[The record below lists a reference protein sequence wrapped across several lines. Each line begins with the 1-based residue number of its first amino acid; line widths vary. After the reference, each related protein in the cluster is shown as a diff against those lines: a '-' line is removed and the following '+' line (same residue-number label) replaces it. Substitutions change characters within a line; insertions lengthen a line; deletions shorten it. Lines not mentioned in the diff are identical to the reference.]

1 MDLNQTKPKPKPR
14 SRTNEITLRGRS
26 VWIDETGEITGKK
39 GTRYS
44 EVSTTIPFG
53 TGWITAPTI
62 DENGNKLSDEEVKQ
76 RLKDNQGKDFITGE
90 KLPVFSSEEKASEYA
105 QWRSNTMFDKEAIKE
120 GFPEETFPGLPEDKK
135 EEDKEGQTSLKGFM
149 EYLMTPSRHFGTG
162 QYNEGGMAEQ
172 MEMFGY
178 TDEGVQQEA
187 EKFVDKDAAPAKD
200 ITFMDAAKFVAELTP
215 VIGDAMA
222 AKEVYDELQKDD
234 PNYFLAGAL
243 GGAAIIG
250 LVPGIGDAAASAIRA
265 GARKSLDV
273 AKRVEVDPDAVGAMG
288 GNIRLKPK
296 EEVTPQL
303 SNIEYQ
309 RKMAEF
315 DKAETVD
322 DWQENVRK
330 YVEESRDVNPTI
342 RTPELEDST
351 KDLLDN
357 KITREQHLAN
367 VDNYKPVD
375 AWDALPREPSSKA
388 VVFSLNKE
396 QRKDGHFVLD
406 NASSMGIN
414 KSSLKI
420 GDLFNGRLDIPAYN
434 RFDTWIVTG
443 SSKNAEKGKHYAKA
457 IHYTAGEG
465 EPVKFISSIKTSEK
479 IGTGEKGKTP
489 YATVQGYIKDLDINE
504 IRNKATQYLNDPEWT
519 QVGFDPR
526 RQGGFYVR
534 AGENK
539 HVPVREASEVIQ
551 IGPLVL
557 AKNAKLD
564 MDYTGFNE
572 GGAVMDDQMKMAF
585 MDEGGIADDGMDVDP
600 VSGNEVPPGS
610 LAEEVRDDIPAQ
622 LSEGEYVVPADVV
635 RYYGV
640 KFFEDLRD
648 QAKMGLADMEANG
661 RIGGEPVPA
670 GGPMNTEELSPEE
683 MQAIQEMMGM
693 SQGGAIGQLKQQQE
707 VLEQPANKA
716 VGNPQMMYG
725 GGKVRGYQDS
735 SLVTQ
740 AQSNLLGGQ
749 PQSQV
754 EQQMLSA
761 SGNKPYTGQPLGF
774 SLFGSSNTG
783 VKQDQSQ
790 TSTFTP
796 MVLYNKAGQS
806 KSVSSEEEKA
816 KAIAD
821 GYTMTLEQY
830 NMYKSQSSGSGGS
843 SSTVTTDDE
852 DKEIKPWGQD
862 LKDWNDVD
870 DIKQFVAQAERG
882 NLSRSGRFLKGAGFA
897 IAGLPGALLAEA
909 FQSFKGLN
917 SLYDMEAAQIIAEA
931 KGKAGSKEHADLA
944 VEIQKGINTYL
955 ENAGGLVNL
964 AYKPRSKNV
973 INKVNGVFAGT
984 GYEDVNSW
992 AAGTRKTKRS
1002 QVPTISAKKKA
1013 NIIASQ
1019 NQANKGTSS
1028 GRAKAILKAKAS
1040 GVSTETA
1047 KKLSGSQMKAGS
1059 DVGAG
1064 PGGTDITGPMNK
1076 GGLMTKG
1083 KKKK

>member
-1 MDLNQTKPKPKPR
+1 MALNK
-14 SRTNEITLRGRS
+14 I
-26 VWIDETGEITGKK
+26 
-39 GTRYS
+39 
-44 EVSTTIPFG
+44 
-53 TGWITAPTI
+53 
-62 DENGNKLSDEEVKQ
+62 SD
-76 RLKDNQGKDFITGE
+76 
-90 KLPVFSSEEKASEYA
+90 
-105 QWRSNTMFDKEAIKE
+105 
-120 GFPEETFPGLPEDKK
+120 
-135 EEDKEGQTSLKGFM
+135 
-149 EYLMTPSRHFGTG
+149 
-162 QYNEGGMAEQ
+162 Q

-178 TDEGVQQEA
+178 TAEGAQQEA
-187 EKFVDKDAAPAKD
+187 DKFVDKDAAPAKD

-222 AKEVYDELQKDD
+222 AKEVYEELQKEE
-234 PNYFLAGAL
+234 PNYLLAGAL
-243 GGAAIIG
+243 GGATIIG
-250 LVPGIGDAAASAIRA
+250 LIPGIGDAAASAIKA
-265 GARKSLDV
+265 GARKTLDV
-273 AKRVEVDPDAVGAMG
+273 GKRVEVDPDALGSLG

-296 EEVTPQL
+296 EEEVTPQL

-406 NASSMGIN
+406 NASSMGVN

-465 EPVKFISSIKTSEK
+465 ESVKFISSIKTSEK

-585 MDEGGIADDGMDVDP
+585 MADKVDVDP

-610 LAEEVRDDIPAQ
+610 LPEEVRDDIPAQ
-622 LSEGEYVVPADVV
+622 LSEGEYVVPADVL
-635 RYYGV
+635 RFYGM
-640 KFFEDLRD
+640 KFFEDLRKN
-648 QAKMGLADMEANG
+648 AKIELAQMEANG
-661 RIGGEPVPA
+661 RIGGQPVDA
-670 GGPMNTEELSPEE
+670 AVGGYITGQPT
-683 MQAIQEMMGM
+683 QATM
-693 SQGGAIGQLKQQQE
+693 SDPYKQQQMMYRQGAP
-707 VLEQPANKA
+707 VAKGNAGYFPGGTVSLNSY
-716 VGNPQMMYG
+716 GNPINNPFSNI
-725 GGKVRGYQDS
+725 S
-735 SLVTQ
+735 SPTFNPGDP
-740 AQSNLLGGQ
+740 ASNTANTNIKTNI
-749 PQSQV
+749 P
-754 EQQMLSA
+754 
-761 SGNKPYTGQPLGF
+761 KPIIKDGMTYMPPSDFYVGS
-774 SLFGSSNTG
+774 SLFGPAPSL
-783 VKQDQSQ
+783 QPP
-790 TSTFTP
+790 FTP
-796 MVLYNKAGQS
+796 VTLYGPNGEIVTANTQAEYDDYISQDYKTTQTTTEEEPIVYESDNDDINQEVESLTTIAQQAESDAYAETFESALAGTASEQDYINIYGNLASQQATLTGMAAINPLAAPVILKTIADRKKLNAALEKKFGADWKTTNPDLAAKFKEIDDMTMADRLKAGYGQF
-806 KSVSSEEEKA
+806 KEDMSSIFKDKEEEKFKPEYSVYGLSMGGDMPTVEQLSTA
-816 KAIAD
+816 LGDGANLSGIVSTEGGGYVTLLSQQEQSAYDRAVKMGNGVAARHYAIINASRVKRLLDKGIKGLND
-821 GYTMTLEQY
+821 GEIEKLGLKKPKPIVPVSSTSTSTTEPGI
-830 NMYKSQSSGSGGS
+830 SSGSTGESQAAAEFGQFDDMTAEERAEAVEELTGVEVS
-843 SSTVTTDDE
+843 GEQQAAGDTPTSDEESSTTT
-852 DKEIKPWGQD
+852 
-862 LKDWNDVD
+862 
-870 DIKQFVAQAERG
+870 
-882 NLSRSGRFLKGAGFA
+882 SG
-897 IAGLPGALLAEA
+897 
-909 FQSFKGLN
+909 
-917 SLYDMEAAQIIAEA
+917 
-931 KGKAGSKEHADLA
+931 
-944 VEIQKGINTYL
+944 
-955 ENAGGLVNL
+955 
-964 AYKPRSKNV
+964 
-973 INKVNGVFAGT
+973 
-984 GYEDVNSW
+984 
-992 AAGTRKTKRS
+992 
-1002 QVPTISAKKKA
+1002 TIF
-1013 NIIASQ
+1013 
-1019 NQANKGTSS
+1019 
-1028 GRAKAILKAKAS
+1028 
-1040 GVSTETA
+1040 
-1047 KKLSGSQMKAGS
+1047 
-1059 DVGAG
+1059 
-1064 PGGTDITGPMNK
+1064 NK
-1076 GGLMTKG
+1076 GGLASKP
-1083 KKKK
+1083 KKKKNKK

>member
-1 MDLNQTKPKPKPR
+1 MALNK
-14 SRTNEITLRGRS
+14 I
-26 VWIDETGEITGKK
+26 
-39 GTRYS
+39 
-44 EVSTTIPFG
+44 
-53 TGWITAPTI
+53 
-62 DENGNKLSDEEVKQ
+62 SD
-76 RLKDNQGKDFITGE
+76 
-90 KLPVFSSEEKASEYA
+90 
-105 QWRSNTMFDKEAIKE
+105 
-120 GFPEETFPGLPEDKK
+120 
-135 EEDKEGQTSLKGFM
+135 
-149 EYLMTPSRHFGTG
+149 
-162 QYNEGGMAEQ
+162 Q

-178 TDEGVQQEA
+178 TAEGAQQEA
-187 EKFVDKDAAPAKD
+187 DKFVDKDAAPAKD

-222 AKEVYDELQKDD
+222 AKEVYEELQKEE
-234 PNYFLAGAL
+234 PNYLLAGAL
-243 GGAAIIG
+243 GGATIIG
-250 LVPGIGDAAASAIRA
+250 LIPGIGDAAASAIRA

-273 AKRVEVDPDAVGAMG
+273 AKRVEVDPDAVGTMG

-315 DKAETVD
+315 DKAKTVD
-322 DWQENVRK
+322 DWQENVAK

-406 NASSMGIN
+406 NASSMGVN

-465 EPVKFISSIKTSEK
+465 ESVKFISSIKTSEK

-585 MDEGGIADDGMDVDP
+585 MADKVDVDP

-610 LAEEVRDDIPAQ
+610 LPEEVRDDIPAQ
-622 LSEGEYVVPADVV
+622 LSEGEYVVPADVL
-635 RYYGV
+635 RFYGM
-640 KFFEDLRD
+640 KFFEDLRKN
-648 QAKMGLADMEANG
+648 AKIELAQMEANG
-661 RIGGEPVPA
+661 RIGGQPVDA
-670 GGPMNTEELSPEE
+670 AVGGYITGQPT
-683 MQAIQEMMGM
+683 QATM
-693 SQGGAIGQLKQQQE
+693 SDPYKQQQMMYRQGAP
-707 VLEQPANKA
+707 VAKGNAGYFPGGTVSLNPY
-716 VGNPQMMYG
+716 GNPINNPFSNI
-725 GGKVRGYQDS
+725 S
-735 SLVTQ
+735 SPTFNPGDP
-740 AQSNLLGGQ
+740 ASNTANTNIKTNI
-749 PQSQV
+749 P
-754 EQQMLSA
+754 
-761 SGNKPYTGQPLGF
+761 KPIIKDGMTYMPPSDFYVGS
-774 SLFGSSNTG
+774 SLFGPAPSL
-783 VKQDQSQ
+783 QPP
-790 TSTFTP
+790 FTP
-796 MVLYNKAGQS
+796 VTLYGPNGEIVTANTQAEYDDYISKDYKTTQTITEEEEPIVYESDNDDINQEVESLTTIAQQAESDAYAETFESALAGTASEQDYINIYNNLSTQQATLTGMSAINPIAGPVILKTLSDKKKINAALEKKYGADWKTNPKYADLAAKLKAIDDRS
-806 KSVSSEEEKA
+806 FTDKLKDAFTSEEETQGDTYTPEYSVYGLSMGGDMPTVEQLTTALGDDANLSGIVSTENGGYVTLLSQQEQSAYDRAVKMGNGVA
-816 KAIAD
+816 ARHYAIINASRVKRLLDKGIKGLND
-821 GYTMTLEQY
+821 GEIEKLGLKKPKPIVPVSSTSTSTTEPGI
-830 NMYKSQSSGSGGS
+830 SSGSTGESQAAAVSGQYDDMTVEERAAAVEEDTGVAVSGQQTAAGAGLSDPETGDTTS
-843 SSTVTTDDE
+843 SS
-852 DKEIKPWGQD
+852 
-862 LKDWNDVD
+862 
-870 DIKQFVAQAERG
+870 
-882 NLSRSGRFLKGAGFA
+882 
-897 IAGLPGALLAEA
+897 
-909 FQSFKGLN
+909 
-917 SLYDMEAAQIIAEA
+917 
-931 KGKAGSKEHADLA
+931 
-944 VEIQKGINTYL
+944 
-955 ENAGGLVNL
+955 
-964 AYKPRSKNV
+964 
-973 INKVNGVFAGT
+973 
-984 GYEDVNSW
+984 
-992 AAGTRKTKRS
+992 
-1002 QVPTISAKKKA
+1002 
-1013 NIIASQ
+1013 
-1019 NQANKGTSS
+1019 
-1028 GRAKAILKAKAS
+1028 
-1040 GVSTETA
+1040 
-1047 KKLSGSQMKAGS
+1047 
-1059 DVGAG
+1059 AG
-1064 PGGTDITGPMNK
+1064 PFNK
-1076 GGLMTKG
+1076 GGLASKP
-1083 KKKK
+1083 KKKKNKK

>member
-1 MDLNQTKPKPKPR
+1 
-14 SRTNEITLRGRS
+14 
-26 VWIDETGEITGKK
+26 
-39 GTRYS
+39 
-44 EVSTTIPFG
+44 
-53 TGWITAPTI
+53 
-62 DENGNKLSDEEVKQ
+62 
-76 RLKDNQGKDFITGE
+76 
-90 KLPVFSSEEKASEYA
+90 
-105 QWRSNTMFDKEAIKE
+105 
-120 GFPEETFPGLPEDKK
+120 
-135 EEDKEGQTSLKGFM
+135 
-149 EYLMTPSRHFGTG
+149 
-162 QYNEGGMAEQ
+162 

-178 TDEGVQQEA
+178 TAEGVQQEVD
-187 EKFVDKDAAPAKD
+187 KYIDKDAAPAKD
-200 ITFMDAAKFVAELTP
+200 ITLMDAAKFVAELTP
-215 VIGDAMA
+215 VIGDAIA

-234 PNYFLAGAL
+234 PNYLLAGAL
-243 GGAAIIG
+243 GGATIIG
-250 LVPGIGDAAASAIRA
+250 LIPGIGDAAASAIKA
-265 GARKSLDV
+265 GARKTLDV
-273 AKRVEVDPDAVGAMG
+273 GKRVEVDPDALGSLG

-296 EEVTPQL
+296 EEEVTPQL

-1019 NQANKGTSS
+1019 NQASKGTSS

-1064 PGGTDITGPMNK
+1064 PGGSDITGPMNK

>member
-120 GFPEETFPGLPEDKK
+120 GFPEETFPDLPEDKK

-234 PNYFLAGAL
+234 PNYLLAGAL

-250 LVPGIGDAAASAIRA
+250 LIPGIGDAAAAAIRT
-265 GARKSLDV
+265 GARKALDV
-273 AKRVEVDPDAVGAMG
+273 AKRVVVDPDAVGAMG

-315 DKAETVD
+315 DKAETVEE
-322 DWQENVRK
+322 WQENVAK

-367 VDNYKPVD
+367 VDKYKPVD

-406 NASSMGIN
+406 NASSMGVN

-434 RFDTWIVTG
+434 RYDTWIVTG
-443 SSKNAEKGKHYAKA
+443 SSKDAEKGKHYAKA

-465 EPVKFISSIKTSEK
+465 DPIKFIASTKTSEK
-479 IGTGEKGKTP
+479 IGTGEKGKTT
-489 YATVQGYIKDLDINE
+489 YATVQGYIKDLDVNE
-504 IRNKATQYLNDPEWT
+504 IRKKATQYLDDPEWT
-519 QVGFDPR
+519 QVGVEPR

-534 AGENK
+534 AGDNK

-564 MDYTGFNE
+564 MDYTGYNE
-572 GGAVMDDQMKMAF
+572 GGVTMNEQMELALG
-585 MDEGGIADDGMDVDP
+585 DVPDNTVGIDP
-600 VSGNEVPPGS
+600 VSGNEIPLGS
-610 LAEEVRDDIPAQ
+610 SAEEVRDDIPAM
-622 LSEGEYVVPADVV
+622 LSPGEIVIPADVV
-635 RYYGV
+635 KFHGV
-640 KFFEDLRD
+640 KLFEDLRKEATLGY
-648 QAKMGLADMEANG
+648 AKMEADG
-661 RIGGEPVPA
+661 IIGG
-670 GGPMNTEELSPEE
+670 
-683 MQAIQEMMGM
+683 
-693 SQGGAIGQLKQQQE
+693 
-707 VLEQPANKA
+707 
-716 VGNPQMMYG
+716 
-725 GGKVRGYQDS
+725 
-735 SLVTQ
+735 
-740 AQSNLLGGQ
+740 
-749 PQSQV
+749 
-754 EQQMLSA
+754 
-761 SGNKPYTGQPLGF
+761 
-774 SLFGSSNTG
+774 
-783 VKQDQSQ
+783 
-790 TSTFTP
+790 
-796 MVLYNKAGQS
+796 
-806 KSVSSEEEKA
+806 
-816 KAIAD
+816 
-821 GYTMTLEQY
+821 
-830 NMYKSQSSGSGGS
+830 
-843 SSTVTTDDE
+843 
-852 DKEIKPWGQD
+852 
-862 LKDWNDVD
+862 
-870 DIKQFVAQAERG
+870 
-882 NLSRSGRFLKGAGFA
+882 
-897 IAGLPGALLAEA
+897 
-909 FQSFKGLN
+909 
-917 SLYDMEAAQIIAEA
+917 
-931 KGKAGSKEHADLA
+931 
-944 VEIQKGINTYL
+944 
-955 ENAGGLVNL
+955 
-964 AYKPRSKNV
+964 
-973 INKVNGVFAGT
+973 
-984 GYEDVNSW
+984 
-992 AAGTRKTKRS
+992 
-1002 QVPTISAKKKA
+1002 
-1013 NIIASQ
+1013 
-1019 NQANKGTSS
+1019 
-1028 GRAKAILKAKAS
+1028 
-1040 GVSTETA
+1040 
-1047 KKLSGSQMKAGS
+1047 
-1059 DVGAG
+1059 
-1064 PGGTDITGPMNK
+1064 
-1076 GGLMTKG
+1076 
-1083 KKKK
+1083 

>member
-1 MDLNQTKPKPKPR
+1 
-14 SRTNEITLRGRS
+14 
-26 VWIDETGEITGKK
+26 
-39 GTRYS
+39 
-44 EVSTTIPFG
+44 
-53 TGWITAPTI
+53 
-62 DENGNKLSDEEVKQ
+62 
-76 RLKDNQGKDFITGE
+76 
-90 KLPVFSSEEKASEYA
+90 
-105 QWRSNTMFDKEAIKE
+105 
-120 GFPEETFPGLPEDKK
+120 
-135 EEDKEGQTSLKGFM
+135 
-149 EYLMTPSRHFGTG
+149 
-162 QYNEGGMAEQ
+162 
-172 MEMFGY
+172 MFGY
-178 TDEGVQQEA
+178 TAEGVQQEVD
-187 EKFVDKDAAPAKD
+187 KYIDKDAAPAKD
-200 ITFMDAAKFVAELTP
+200 ITLMDAAKFVAELTP
-215 VIGDAMA
+215 VIGDAIA

-234 PNYFLAGAL
+234 PNYLLAGAL
-243 GGAAIIG
+243 GGATIIG
-250 LVPGIGDAAASAIRA
+250 LIPGIGDAAASAIKA
-265 GARKSLDV
+265 GARKTLDV
-273 AKRVEVDPDAVGAMG
+273 GKRVEVDPDALGSLG

-296 EEVTPQL
+296 EEEVTPQL

-648 QAKMGLADMEANG
+648 QAKMGLAEMEANG
-661 RIGGEPVPA
+661 RIGGEPVPT
-670 GGPMNTEELSPEE
+670 GGPVNDEELSPQE

-693 SQGGAIGQLKQQQE
+693 AEGGAIQNPYLQQQ
-707 VLEQPANKA
+707 QMYNQTSPQA
-716 VGNPQMMYG
+716 VGNTIGYSG
-725 GGKVRGYQDS
+725 GGQVQGYQ
-735 SLVTQ
+735 
-740 AQSNLLGGQ
+740 A
-749 PQSQV
+749 
-754 EQQMLSA
+754 
-761 SGNKPYTGQPLGF
+761 GNP
-774 SLFGSSNTG
+774 
-783 VKQDQSQ
+783 V
-790 TSTFTP
+790 TSTP
-796 MVLYNKAGQS
+796 
-806 KSVSSEEEKA
+806 VSSEEGA
-816 KAIAD
+816 PSYAQNTFDTSPFGLGFSFMGNQPQQQPPVADTPAIPEI
-821 GYTMTLEQY
+821 MTLYGPNGEIKTF
-830 NMYKSQSSGSGGS
+830 NMPLSEADAAEVARLKEMGYSETKAVTTTPVTGGGGGSGSTTQTETDPNKWMEDFDYTDMGNLGSQTSDMLNKSPKGSVIGAFMNGTTAAQAAANIIIMEANGADPEEVARLKSQY
-843 SSTVTTDDE
+843 
-852 DKEIKPWGQD
+852 QQF
-862 LKDWNDVD
+862 LKDSKLSYMPKGLINGDRLAKDVA
-870 DIKQFVAQAERG
+870 KSQFV
-882 NLSRSGRFLKGAGFA
+882 NLSRDAKDPFGNPIFKDDSSFQKHTNEMRSATRSNVRQAQRDTKGG
-897 IAGLPGALLAEA
+897 
-909 FQSFKGLN
+909 
-917 SLYDMEAAQIIAEA
+917 
-931 KGKAGSKEHADLA
+931 
-944 VEIQKGINTYL
+944 V
-955 ENAGGLVNL
+955 
-964 AYKPRSKNV
+964 YK
-973 INKVNGVFAGT
+973 
-984 GYEDVNSW
+984 
-992 AAGTRKTKRS
+992 
-1002 QVPTISAKKKA
+1002 
-1013 NIIASQ
+1013 
-1019 NQANKGTSS
+1019 
-1028 GRAKAILKAKAS
+1028 
-1040 GVSTETA
+1040 
-1047 KKLSGSQMKAGS
+1047 
-1059 DVGAG
+1059 
-1064 PGGTDITGPMNK
+1064 PGGTDVALLKKDDKSKASQAARKRSKKRSAASKAAMERAQKSGASSKKSISDLRKAYEKEGGTWASGGRNK
-1076 GGLMTKG
+1076 GGLMKKG
-1083 KKKK
+1083 NK